1 MAEGARRVAAF
12 GVRFVLEM
20 AGGKLGWPG
29 AISHSK
35 ANTPMWNSPA
45 APLIRSRA
53 LVMLGGN
60 APEGVVELLRETIR
74 YARTQKAGLELEAYL
89 YTTLAEALIALGSA
103 SARETAIEARDLARR
118 RAMRLAEAEAD
129 RLLALL
135 DGHPDETGHGAGSR
149 EPDTA

>member
-12 GVRFVLEM
+12 GVR
-20 AGGKLGWPG
+20 LGWPG

-35 ANTPMWNSPA
+35 ASTPLWILNSPA
-45 APLIRSRA
+45 ARLIRSRA